1 MKNLITLIIVL
12 LCISSYAQEKDYS
25 GKKEKELIAELH
37 LRDKK
42 IKELEIKNSELTKTN
57 KSKELSKQ
65 NLELIEIITNSN
77 EVYLYEIF
85 QNRYILDK
93 NYFKEVD
100 LDEKTTSKIKNSSV
114 LIKSILNGKKCSPE
128 DKIIGEK
135 AIKLRENYLKFI
147 ELDKEYQSVL
157 NEKFNEKIII
167 SLVSKLDSLQFDLDS
182 KLHKRKQEYLGLLK
196 NYNKFTCELNKDI
209 AKLLKNPKQDNPLVK
224 KAYEDL
230 KKNSAYKNYPYF
242 IKILDKVK
250 NNYIIYVE
258 NEDLPC
264 LEKEETKPKEDSKEV
279 QKTIEEKK
287 E

>member
-1 MKNLITLIIVL
+1 MK
-12 LCISSYAQEKDYS
+12 D
-25 GKKEKELIAELH
+25 KELIVELNS
-37 LRDKK
+37 RDKK
-42 IKELEIKNSELTKTN
+42 IKEIE
-57 KSKELSKQ
+57 SKIEELSKNNKSSELKKQ
-65 NLELIEIITNSN
+65 NAELIDIITNSN
-77 EVYLYEIF
+77 NVYLYEIF
-85 QNRYILDK
+85 ENRYIKDK
-93 NYFKEVD
+93 NYFNDVD
-100 LDEKTTSKIKNSSV
+100 IDDKTTSKIENSIVLVNTILAGKNCSSQDR
-114 LIKSILNGKKCSPE
+114 SM
-128 DKIIGEK
+128 GEK
-135 AIKLRENYLKFI
+135 VLKLRTNYLKFI
-147 ELDKEYQSVL
+147 ELEKEYQNVIKEKS
-157 NEKFNEKIII
+157 NEQNTAN
-167 SLVSKLDSLQFDLDS
+167 LVSKLDSLQFDLDS
-182 KLHKRKQEYLGLLK
+182 KLDKRKQEYLGLLK

-264 LEKEETKPKEDSKEV
+264 LEKEETKPKEDNKEV

>member
-1 MKNLITLIIVL
+1 MKKLITLIIVW

-25 GKKEKELIAELH
+25 SKKEKELIAELH

-42 IKELEIKNSELTKTN
+42 IKELETKNSELTKTN
-57 KSKELSKQ
+57 KSTELSKQ
-65 NLELIEIITNSN
+65 NSELIEIITNSN

-100 LDEKTTSKIKNSSV
+100 FDEKTTSKVRNSSV
-114 LIKSILNGKKCSPE
+114 LINSILKGKKCSPE

-135 AIKLRENYLKFI
+135 ALKLRDNYLKFI

-157 NEKFNEKIII
+157 NEKFNEKIVV

-182 KLHKRKQEYLGLLK
+182 KLDKRKQEYLGLLK
-196 NYNKFTCELNKDI
+196 NYSKFTCELNKDI

-264 LEKEETKPKEDSKEV
+264 LEKEETKPKEDNKEV